1 MYEVSLRPAL
11 RRRWPMPRPSPELN
25 RISPTL

>member
-1 MYEVSLRPAL
+1 MHEVSLRPAL